1 MPKLKQF
8 PNESFTMCEGQ
19 HEYKFFNDIANPS
32 YIKNR
37 VDRIFNKEPETIQW
51 IQSIPQDAVF
61 FDIGANRGQ
70 NIDYYL
76 AKADI
81 VIAIEA
87 NPILINDIRDKHSK
101 SIKDNRLFTENCVL
115 TASKISNSWGG

>member
-1 MPKLKQF
+1 MKTLGSK
-8 PNESFTMCEGQ
+8 
-19 HEYKFFNDIANPS
+19 KI
-32 YIKNR
+32 I
-37 VDRIFNKEPETIQW
+37 
-51 IQSIPQDAVF
+51 

-76 AKADI
+76 AKVDI

-101 SIKDNRLFTENCVL
+101 SIKANRLFTENCVL
-115 TASKISNSWGG
+115 TASKISNCMAVGVSWFLLHQNVEQSSVIEPVIADIYIKKKIRSMSILEL